1 MINPKNMGKMMK
13 QAQQM
18 QKQMAEVQ
26 QKLSELEITG
36 EASNGLVK
44 VVMDCKKK
52 LMDIKIDPTLLN

>member
-26 QKLSELEITG
+26 QKLSEIEII
-36 EASNGLVK
+36 K
-44 VVMDCKKK
+44 QIFIYQK
-52 LMDIKIDPTLLN
+52 LK